1 MWTTL
6 RRTPRNTGE
15 PTNTM
20 VLRLVRDS
28 HAISRTEIAH
38 RCALSKPT
46 VSGIVNRFLR
56 DGFLER
62 VGEASASGRGGRRRE
77 LLRFNPRAGC
87 VVGVEV
93 RMTGATVALTDL
105 NAAILHRATIAFRA
119 GSSPASVLRR
129 IGSVIDGFFALDR
142 RLVDRCVGIGIG
154 LPGVVDNRAGAL
166 RLADTLAGWAR
177 FPIREHFASRYGV
190 PVYLENDVKARSL
203 AEFLFGAGKG
213 VPDQVFLWIG
223 DGIGAGIIIGGRLHH
238 GVTGSAGE
246 VGYNELGLCAERRGR
261 LPMLYD
267 GQEDFGDIL
276 SDAVILRRFAARAR
290 RRAEDMTIPL
300 LFAEAE
306 RGHRSAAKILD
317 EVSLLAGT
325 LCVTLINTLN
335 PAMIVLGGKL
345 VSSGTAVLEG
355 VRRHVAHDLLSA
367 AAEAVQIVPA
377 ALREDGVILGA
388 AGLALYDLF
397 KPSANGTAPAGYAL
411 AASL

>member
-6 RRTPRNTGE
+6 RRGSRHAGE
-15 PTNTM
+15 PTDYRI
-20 VLRLVRDS
+20 LRLVRDS

-87 VVGVEV
+87 VVGVEM
-93 RMTGATVALTDL
+93 RMTGATVAITDL
-105 NAAILHRATIAFRA
+105 NAAILHRDTLAFRP
-119 GSSPASVLRR
+119 GTSPASVLRR
-129 IGSVIDGFFALDR
+129 VGGVIDGFFASDR
-142 RLVDRCVGIGIG
+142 RLVDRCVGIGVG
-154 LPGVVDNRAGAL
+154 LPGVVDRRAGTL
-166 RLADTLAGWAR
+166 RLADTLAGWAG
-177 FPIREHFASRYGV
+177 FPLRDHFASRYGV
-190 PVYLENDVKARSL
+190 PVYLENDVKARTL

-223 DGIGAGIIIGGRLHH
+223 DGIGAGILIDGKLHH

-261 LPMLYD
+261 LPMLYN

-276 SDAVILRRFAARAR
+276 SDAVILRSFAARAR
-290 RRAEDMTIPL
+290 RRAENMTIPL

-306 RGHRSAAKILD
+306 RGHRAAGKILD

-397 KPSANGTAPAGYAL
+397 KPSANGTAHAGYTL
-411 AASL
+411 TASP